1 MRLRICK
8 YDLFRRLWLYVYLA
22 IVGVGYIFQPVRVL
36 HEICSAKFVGRY
48 NPKAK
53 KGDDSM
59 GIMYMQPSYIQIL
72 IAEGQKRSI
81 WPQILRHSR
90 SKFSFEGQWTFSPL
104 GLQGSSHQARA
115 CAIAY
120 LGFCRFRLDDSFA
133 GGLRP
138 LIPGSPISFAFML
151 DLRSIEVLLLLVS
164 AAIGSEML
172 EPEIAA

>member
-1 MRLRICK
+1 MTSITTSEGFSELPFLCIVSRLYTHRRNSHALRICK

-22 IVGVGYIFQPVRVL
+22 IVRVGYIFQPVRVL

-81 WPQILRHSR
+81 
-90 SKFSFEGQWTFSPL
+90 
-104 GLQGSSHQARA
+104 
-115 CAIAY
+115 
-120 LGFCRFRLDDSFA
+120 
-133 GGLRP
+133 
-138 LIPGSPISFAFML
+138 
-151 DLRSIEVLLLLVS
+151 
-164 AAIGSEML
+164 
-172 EPEIAA
+172 